1 MARHAQVNS
10 DTYKDLRQEGF
21 SHKAIYVYL
30 YYTIT
35 SENLIGLYRVIPEDD
50 RVSMGYPA
58 KDYKKAKGELE
69 EKRKLVFREGWLW
82 IPGKAKKVNG
92 PKQIQAACK
101 LLKELEAPQS
111 LKAEIAK
118 KYPNLGYPIDGVS
131 PVALPIPIPIPKEK
145 KEKTSPDKRV
155 GRLLSFFGFTFKDVF
170 AVNYKP
176 NFAGDSK
183 IIKDQL
189 RYADKSYPEGRG
201 EIALAVTMNDWLG
214 KQKELG
220 TFKKTTIPGWLK
232 DFNSINTDVDW
243 DGVEWAEIEK
253 EYENDQKRI
262 KEDQNLQNSR
272 PPKDTPV
279 DAPVSK

>member
-35 SENLIGLYRVIPEDD
+35 SENLIGLYRVISEDD

-58 KDYKKAKGELE
+58 KDYKKAKAELE

-111 LKAEIAK
+111 LKVELAK
-118 KYPNLGYPIDGVS
+118 KYPHLGYPIDGVS
-131 PVALPIPIPIPKEK
+131 SFRPPIPIHRPIPIPKKKTISPDFLQRAEK
-145 KEKTSPDKRV
+145 LKPLILQNNPSAIVKDLKWGDIVRLMVERDKRTLEEIDELIEFSQEHEFEKTVVLSMGKIRERFDSLTMKMKR
-155 GRLLSFFGFTFKDVF
+155 
-170 AVNYKP
+170 
-176 NFAGDSK
+176 
-183 IIKDQL
+183 
-189 RYADKSYPEGRG
+189 EGK
-201 EIALAVTMNDWLG
+201 
-214 KQKELG
+214 KQAQPWE
-220 TFKKTTIPGWLK
+220 
-232 DFNSINTDVDW
+232 
-243 DGVEWAEIEK
+243 AEIK
-253 EYENDQKRI
+253 
-262 KEDQNLQNSR
+262 
-272 PPKDTPV
+272 
-279 DAPVSK
+279 